1 MTATCAGCGAV
12 GQAISKISAR
22 ALYVTL
28 FALTTLLAVLLR
40 DDAEPLLHS
49 VPWAARVGFDPSPAW
64 FGAQAVHRVSLG
76 AFFFFAS
83 LSALTA
89 GVADRSDVR
98 DRVVHHGS
106 WTLKFAAWALCMFL
120 PFLLPAPVV
129 HAYVWLARLV
139 GAAWLVVQ
147 MVILLDFAYFW
158 SESWAN
164 KPHDGW
170 LYGLLASTLALYA
183 SAIAGFALLYERYAP
198 RGVPGGC
205 ARNAWLV
212 TASLVPCVA
221 FSAFSLHPACKE
233 GSVLPSAVV
242 TAYCAYLTY
251 TALASEPRGYPCG
264 AGGTTHAEPSSSAGP
279 STAESRVA
287 EWGNVALTTLGLCY
301 SAARAGSSEFF
312 PDDRAGEDL
321 GGAYAELEARGG
333 RGAGEGGAS
342 EQPPGSSME
351 DGLAAREFPSGPVSY
366 SYSFFHAA
374 FAMASG
380 YLAMVLTEW
389 GRAGG
394 EAAEGGARHVVDEGW
409 ASVWVKMASV
419 WVTAGLYAWS
429 LAAPALMP
437 DREF

>member
-22 ALYVTL
+22 ALYVAL
-28 FALTTLLAVLLR
+28 FAL
-40 DDAEPLLHS
+40 DAPRGAPARRRGAPAAFHPLGR
-49 VPWAARVGFDPSPAW
+49 ARRVRPLPAW
-64 FGAQAVHRVSLG
+64 FGVQAVHRVSLG

-89 GVADRSDVR
+89 GVADRRTSATASCTTGAGPSSSPR
-98 DRVVHHGS
+98 GR
-106 WTLKFAAWALCMFL
+106 WCMFL

-198 RGVPGGC
+198 RASRRC
-205 ARNAWLV
+205 APKR
-212 TASLVPCVA
+212 VA
-221 FSAFSLHPACKE
+221 GDRQPRPVRRVLGFSLHPACKE

-251 TALASEPRGYPCG
+251 TALASEPRGYPC

-301 SAARAGSSEFF
+301 SARARGVRNFF
-312 PDDRAGEDL
+312 PDDRAGRGFGRRRVRRARAA
-321 GGAYAELEARGG
+321 GGGG
-333 RGAGEGGAS
+333 GGAGEGGAS
-342 EQPPGSSME
+342 EQPPGSSVE

-366 SYSFFHAA
+366 SYSLFHAA

-380 YLAMVLTEW
+380 YLTPWCSPSGA
-389 GRAGG
+389 RAGG
-394 EAAEGGARHVVDEGW
+394 EAAEGGARVVDEGVGV
-409 ASVWVKMASV
+409 SVGQDGERVGHGGA
-419 WVTAGLYAWS
+419 LP
-429 LAAPALMP
+429 AA
-437 DREF
+437 

>member
-1 MTATCAGCGAV
+1 M
-12 GQAISKISAR
+12 
-22 ALYVTL
+22 
-28 FALTTLLAVLLR
+28 
-40 DDAEPLLHS
+40 
-49 VPWAARVGFDPSPAW
+49 
-64 FGAQAVHRVSLG
+64 QAVHRVSLG

-147 MVILLDFAYFW
+147 MVILLDFR
-158 SESWAN
+158 
-164 KPHDGW
+164 
-170 LYGLLASTLALYA
+170 LLLERILGQQAARRVALRPPRLDLALYA

-251 TALASEPRGYPCG
+251 TALASEPRGYP
-264 AGGTTHAEPSSSAGP
+264 APEGP
-279 STAESRVA
+279 PTPNPPPPPAPPPRSP
-287 EWGNVALTTLGLCY
+287 
-301 SAARAGSSEFF
+301 RAS
-312 PDDRAGEDL
+312 
-321 GGAYAELEARGG
+321 
-333 RGAGEGGAS
+333 
-342 EQPPGSSME
+342 
-351 DGLAAREFPSGPVSY
+351 PSGETS
-366 SYSFFHAA
+366 
-374 FAMASG
+374 
-380 YLAMVLTEW
+380 
-389 GRAGG
+389 R
-394 EAAEGGARHVVDEGW
+394 
-409 ASVWVKMASV
+409 
-419 WVTAGLYAWS
+419 
-429 LAAPALMP
+429 
-437 DREF
+437 